1 MAEALDMSPLSYR
14 VAVYRMKQNVTM
26 FRQRLLEGEKLRLD
40 AEHIDMAEQINNNF
54 DHLYP
59 MLFRLYTEC
68 IDALKTSTAVKHL
81 RQQYIEERGYAVHEP
96 NSDSPILV
104 RIPAFWEKLNHWII
118 SQMHESGLFSSFS

>member
-59 MLFRLYTEC
+59 ILFRLYTEC

-96 NSDSPILV
+96 ASDNHIAAPL
-104 RIPAFWEKLNHWII
+104 FWQLFNHWLN
-118 SQMHESGLFSSFS
+118 SVVQ